1 MKRVDIFLRKIR
13 IKRVKEFITKGSI
26 VLDIGAYDGAL
37 FKNLRDRIKFG
48 IGIEPLLKDEI
59 IRRKNYILFKGEFP
73 SVNIDYNRYKINIV
87 TMMAVLEHISP
98 DIQEILPEKLYY
110 MLENKGR
117 IIITVPSDFVDKIIV
132 VLKFLRILD
141 GMSDEQHYGFKQKD
155 VKNLFKMP
163 RYKLIKHKKFQL
175 GLNNLY
181 VFEKQ

>member
-73 SVNIDYNRYKINIV
+73 S
-87 TMMAVLEHISP
+87 
-98 DIQEILPEKLYY
+98 
-110 MLENKGR
+110 
-117 IIITVPSDFVDKIIV
+117 DFVDKIII